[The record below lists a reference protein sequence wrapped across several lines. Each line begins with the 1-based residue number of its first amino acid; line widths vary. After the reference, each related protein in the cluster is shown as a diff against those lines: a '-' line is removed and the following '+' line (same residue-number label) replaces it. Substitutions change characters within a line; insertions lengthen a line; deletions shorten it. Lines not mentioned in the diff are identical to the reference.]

1 LNPISVK
8 LDFLYKI
15 SDKLKFMIKLEYL
28 RVFATVAE
36 TQALSEAAERLGRTP
51 SAVSMTL
58 KQIEESLGGPL
69 FEGERKAALT
79 PLGAFALRHARKAV
93 AEHDTA
99 TAAIQR
105 FARGEA
111 GEVRIAAVPSAATRL
126 LPGAVARLRRQR
138 PDVRINLRDI
148 DSTSVVRAVEQKSVD
163 IGIASPSS
171 ISAGLAEE
179 LLFEDPFVLV
189 CRKDHPITRLGR
201 AVTWSDVDPSEFI
214 ANGLCAS
221 IPAPELAEL
230 ARNAPLMVHNVSS
243 LTAFVSAGFGVTLLP
258 TLAITDGEGVLQAVP
273 IEAAPVSRRLAAIT
287 RLGETLAPSAT
298 AFLAEIRLVAKAFS
312 QTLPFD
318 GNAEIAAN
326 GDWD

>member
-1 LNPISVK
+1 
-8 LDFLYKI
+8 
-15 SDKLKFMIKLEYL
+15 MIKLEYL

-36 TQALSEAAERLGRTP
+36 AQALNEAAERLGRTP
-51 SAVSMTL
+51 SAISMTL

-69 FEGERKAALT
+69 FEGERKSALT
-79 PLGAFALRHARKAV
+79 PLGVFALRHARRAV
-93 AEHDTA
+93 AEHDAA

-105 FARGEA
+105 FACGEE
-111 GEVRIAAVPSAATRL
+111 GDVRIAAVPSAAT
-126 LPGAVARLRRQR
+126 

-148 DSTSVVRAVEQKSVD
+148 DSTAVVRAVEQKSVD

-171 ISAGLAEE
+171 ISAGLVEE
-179 LLFEDPFVLV
+179 LLLEDPFVLV

-201 AVTWSDVDPSEFI
+201 PVTWSDVDPSQFI
-214 ANGLCAS
+214 TNGLCAS
-221 IPAPELAEL
+221 IPSPELAEL

-273 IEAAPVSRRLAAIT
+273 IKAAPVSRRLAAIT
-287 RLGETLAPSAT
+287 RPGETLAPSAT
-298 AFLAEIRLVAKAFS
+298 AFLAEIRFVAKAFS
-312 QTLPFD
+312 QTLLFD

-326 GDWD
+326 SDRN